1 MVKPGFYIK
10 VLNDIKAP
18 NRREILLPQY
28 SVVTVL
34 SVDDSNNTMQVKD
47 VLDEVYVI
55 PANTKYQV
63 LGRNKKAFRASTDST
78 FIKSAN
84 GILLDNRAQ
93 RSIMYSQVIASQA
106 IALGEEDP
114 ALLSKLSIAASL
126 NAMSLSPIL
135 NYAQAARLQSLAKKL
150 TT

>member
-18 NRREILLPQY
+18 NQREILLPQY

-34 SVDDSNNTMQVKD
+34 SVDESNNKMQVKD
-47 VLDEVYVI
+47 ILDEVYVI
-55 PANTKYQV
+55 PADIKYQV
-63 LGRNKKAFRASTDST
+63 LGKNKKAFRASTDST

-84 GILLDNRAQ
+84 GILDNRVQ
-93 RSIMYSQVIASQA
+93 RAIMYSQVIASQA
-106 IALGEEDP
+106 VASEEENT

-135 NYAQAARLQSLAKKL
+135 NFAQAARLQSLAKKL